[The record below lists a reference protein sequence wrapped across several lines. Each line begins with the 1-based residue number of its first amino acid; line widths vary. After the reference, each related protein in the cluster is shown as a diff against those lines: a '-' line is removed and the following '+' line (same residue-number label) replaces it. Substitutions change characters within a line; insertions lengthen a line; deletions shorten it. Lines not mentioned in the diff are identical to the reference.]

1 MRDTLEWEAP
11 FRAIGR
17 LADLL
22 FLRRHM
28 RWFVVTK
35 QSALKRIAEERA
47 NSHAN

>member
-1 MRDTLEWEAP
+1 
-11 FRAIGR
+11 
-17 LADLL
+17 
-22 FLRRHM
+22 M